1 MKKQTLE
8 QILAH
13 QKENVAVNGRY
24 GLNACK
30 EQIAWV
36 QRVYGTSLYALLEEY
51 VENANKDV
59 FFNKTM
65 VLACWEMING
75 KGV

>member
-8 QILAH
+8 QILADV
-13 QKENVAVNGRY
+13 KENVAFNGSY

-30 EQIAWV
+30 EHIAWV
-36 QRVYGTSLYALLEEY
+36 QKVEGKSLYKLLEEY
-51 VENANKDV
+51 VENANKDT

-65 VLACWEMING
+65 VLACWEMINAE
-75 KGV
+75 V